1 MTHAHTGRYPNLDG
15 LRGVAIAL
23 VFLHHLAGD
32 LPDTTLAHNGRY
44 GVTLFFVLSGFLIT
58 SLLLR
63 ARHDGGTTSAGGF
76 LVRRFA
82 RIAPAYFAVLAL
94 YVVAIAVVGMFDP
107 TNRALFA
114 DKLPLLATF
123 TSNWHERATDGPFFV
138 AWSLGVE
145 VQFYLAMALLVW
157 LRKLRWA
164 ALLAA
169 LVIAA
174 RVGAEALHPGAA
186 APVALRGVEES
197 IWIGVL
203 AAAIAARPAVA
214 RALERL
220 RSPWLAGALTVT
232 FVGVLATVELPHKH
246 GLDTLALG
254 LLAALAI
261 AIAAHSP
268 RIPLLS
274 SRWLDYLGERSYG
287 LYLGHML
294 AILVARQLTAAP
306 WSTPLALA
314 LAVVGAEILYRAVER
329 PGANL
334 IRRWADAPRAR
345 AAVAWPTSAAR
356 SNEP

>member
-15 LRGVAIAL
+15 IRGVAIAL

-32 LPDTTLAHNGRY
+32 LPNAALARNGRY
-44 GVTLFFVLSGFLIT
+44 GVTLFFVLGGFLIT

-63 ARHDGGTTSAGGF
+63 ARDDRAATGAGRF
-76 LVRRFA
+76 LVRRLA

-94 YVVAIAVVGMFDP
+94 YIVAIAVVGMFDP
-107 TNRALFA
+107 ANRALFA

-169 LVIAA
+169 LVIAT
-174 RVGAEALHPGAA
+174 RVGAEAMHPSAA
-186 APVALRGVEES
+186 SPAALRGIEES

-203 AAAIAARPAVA
+203 AATIVARPAAA

-220 RSPWLAGALTVT
+220 RTPWLAGGLTLA
-232 FVGVLATVELPHKH
+232 FVAVLATVELPHKH
-246 GLDTLALG
+246 GLDTLALA
-254 LLAALAI
+254 LLAAVAI

-268 RIPLLS
+268 RVPLLS
-274 SRWLDYLGERSYG
+274 SRLLDYLGERSYG
-287 LYLGHML
+287 LYLSHML
-294 AILVARQLTAAP
+294 AILAARQLTVAP
-306 WSTPLALA
+306 WTTPLALA
-314 LAVVGAEILYRAVER
+314 LAVVGAEALYRAVER
-329 PGANL
+329 PGASL
-334 IRRWADAPRAR
+334 IRRWADAPRAD